1 MADRRSDTDTLG
13 RREYLRATGAAALG
27 VAGLAGCV
35 GRATGTLATGVTDQP
50 ADIGDFESLVVTIEG
65 VWLGPEGATNGT
77 EETGANA
84 TDEETATDDEPAGR
98 EYHEFDE
105 PQQADLVRLQGE
117 ETQLIDE
124 RELSTA
130 TYQYLQLD
138 ISAVDGT
145 LADGDDATVDRPGD
159 APLTFAEPF
168 EIRENTRT
176 SFTADFA
183 PVRRGTGRYLL
194 RPVPRG
200 IEVAYESTDGAD
212 GET

>member
-200 IEVAYESTDGAD
+200 IEVAYKSTDGAD

>member
-13 RREYLRATGAAALG
+13 RREYLRATGAAAVG

-65 VWLGPEGATNGT
+65 IWLGPEGATNGT